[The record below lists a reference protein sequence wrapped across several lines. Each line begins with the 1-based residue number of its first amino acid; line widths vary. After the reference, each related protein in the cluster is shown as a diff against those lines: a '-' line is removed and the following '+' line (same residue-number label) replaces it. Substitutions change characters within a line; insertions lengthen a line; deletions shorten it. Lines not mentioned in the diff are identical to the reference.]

1 MRRLRHVIA
10 DIPELARFAA
20 RLGDEDF
27 PTADELAEARSILAE
42 AKACV
47 RVDLFSAPPHA
58 GVATGGQPE
67 PSGLADCGCPGPL
80 GSQMNSSSAVVDPC
94 FATKGR

>member
-27 PTADELAEARSILAE
+27 PTADELAEA
-42 AKACV
+42 KACV

-67 PSGLADCGCPGPL
+67 PSGLADRGPSGL
-80 GSQMNSSSAVVDPC
+80 
-94 FATKGR
+94 

>member
-42 AKACV
+42 AKACG
-47 RVDLFSAPPHA
+47 RVDLFSAPPNA
-58 GVATGGQPE
+58 GLIPGGQPE
-67 PSGLADCGCPGPL
+67 PSGLADRGPSGL
-80 GSQMNSSSAVVDPC
+80 
-94 FATKGR
+94 